1 MILDITK
8 AKELGEALIDAAEAT
23 QQRQV
28 DQAVVIIDN
37 LAVSVPMNNGI
48 IYDYEVAAIIKS

>member
-8 AKELGEALIDAAEAT
+8 AKELGEALIGAAEAT

>member
-1 MILDITK
+1 MILDTMQ
-8 AKELGEALIDAAEAT
+8 AKELGEALLDAVEAT

-37 LAVSVPMNNGI
+37 LAVCVPMNNGI
-48 IYDYEVAAIIKS
+48 LYDYECAVVIKA

>member
-1 MILDITK
+1 MILDITQ